1 MRRAWLC
8 LRRHQIVLGYRGAVV
23 EHLWFHVLNGL
34 MLQLSDRLIRNIV
47 TISGVRIVV
56 AEALEVLV
64 KLD

>member
-1 MRRAWLC
+1 MRRTWLR
-8 LRRHQIVLGYRGAVV
+8 LRRHQIVLSYRGAVV
-23 EHLWFHVLNGL
+23 EYLRFHVLNGL

-47 TISGVRIVV
+47 TICGVRIVV

>member
-1 MRRAWLC
+1 MRRAWLR
-8 LRRHQIVLGYRGAVV
+8 LRRHQIVLGYRGAIV

-56 AEALEVLV
+56 AKALEVLV
-64 KLD
+64 ELD